1 MLRLSH
7 PGGWVF
13 ARNMFDHEQAWRPE
27 LLEGVDYYENVSL
40 GQFPSGSGV
49 RAPQGFELP
58 LEPDNFR
65 SRPLARQLGASVF
78 SESGCLA
85 WCLVVPAS
93 TTHRPRRSS
102 APTRSWARLIPGE
115 NQRIIAV
122 RSRTSTAL
130 RAAAGFDLAEVRELN
145 AQRWPGCLGEVV
157 SHANLPIGERCVHLG
172 WWHAGAGTHERHAVW
187 VPEKM

>member
-1 MLRLSH
+1 M
-7 PGGWVF
+7 F

-78 SESGCLA
+78 LKA
-85 WCLVVPAS
+85 
-93 TTHRPRRSS
+93 
-102 APTRSWARLIPGE
+102 
-115 NQRIIAV
+115 
-122 RSRTSTAL
+122 
-130 RAAAGFDLAEVRELN
+130 
-145 AQRWPGCLGEVV
+145 VV
-157 SHANLPIGERCVHLG
+157 SHGV
-172 WWHAGAGTHERHAVW
+172 
-187 VPEKM
+187 